1 MLKHDQI
8 SPLVITLE
16 ENDNYVTPI
25 SCVFSSFAKWFVF
38 VFRDE
43 ERKMKVKR
51 LYHMLSEQEGDYKAL
66 KRTKNKM

>member
-8 SPLVITLE
+8 RPLVITLE
-16 ENDNYVTPI
+16 GNHIYVTPI
-25 SCVFSSFAKWFVF
+25 SYAFLSFKKWYAF